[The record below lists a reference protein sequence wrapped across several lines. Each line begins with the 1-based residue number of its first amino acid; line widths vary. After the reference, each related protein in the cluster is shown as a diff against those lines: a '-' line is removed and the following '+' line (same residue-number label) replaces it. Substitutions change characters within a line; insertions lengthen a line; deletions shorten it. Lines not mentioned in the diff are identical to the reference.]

1 MLAIDTNVVVRC
13 LVDEHPEQCRRARA
27 LVVAASVFPSA
38 TVLLETEWILRGVI
52 GLGRRAT
59 LTALRDFIDLPTVF
73 VENEAATIQACEW
86 AEQGMDFANALHLAN
101 AANCE
106 AFMSFDKK
114 LAKSAAKL
122 GRTRVREP

>member
-27 LVVAASVFPSA
+27 LVVAASVFLSA

-59 LTALRDFIDLPTVF
+59 LTALRDFIDLPTVV

-86 AEQGMDFANALHLAN
+86 AEQGMDFADALHLAN

>member
-86 AEQGMDFANALHLAN
+86 AEQGMDFADALHLAN